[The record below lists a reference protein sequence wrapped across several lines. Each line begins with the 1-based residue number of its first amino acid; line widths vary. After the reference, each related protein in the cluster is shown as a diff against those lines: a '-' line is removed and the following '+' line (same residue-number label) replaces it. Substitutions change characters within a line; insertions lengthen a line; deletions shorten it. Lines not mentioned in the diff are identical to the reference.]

1 MTRAFERSPGLVRGL
16 GAWDTALI
24 TVGTMLGSSIFIGAA
39 LVPRALSH
47 PALVLSAWI
56 VGGLLTIAGALT
68 YAELGAMFPRAGGQ
82 YHFLKEAF
90 GPFSGFMFGWASFL
104 VAQSAANAYVAVA
117 FGEYVGAFIPGVSTT
132 HAILAVPIGPWTW
145 RLNAVQVVGAV
156 AIAVLTA
163 INYLGLKEGAG
174 VQNVLTVLKGGAVLL
189 LCVAGFAVPART
201 AIEWFAPLPTGNLA
215 AGIGVALVG
224 VFGAYDGWY
233 QATFVAGEIRDPE
246 RNLPRGILGGV
257 VAMVLLY
264 TLVNVTYLRAL
275 PLATLGASPR
285 IGESAA
291 LALLGPTGG
300 RLMALAVILVL
311 LGCLSSGI
319 LTAARIYLPMAQ
331 DGVFFHVLDRIH
343 PVHRVPTASLVAQG
357 MWSVVLALLGT
368 YENLLGYVVFVLF
381 LFHAATGVA
390 LFRLRRERPGAPRPY
405 RTWGYPWVPLLFV
418 LTSLGFVINA
428 LVTNPRDSCIGVAI
442 VALGAPAYWWWRR
455 GAPRVATGL
464 PEHQSRPPHADSR

>member
-1 MTRAFERSPGLVRGL
+1 MTVPVERSPGLVRGL

-39 LVPRALSH
+39 LVPRALPH
-47 PALVLSAWI
+47 PTLVLSAWI
-56 VGGLLTIAGALT
+56 IGGLLTIAGALT

-117 FGEYVGAFIPGVSTT
+117 FGEYLGAFIPGVSTT
-132 HAILAVPIGPWTW
+132 HVILAVPIGPWIW
-145 RLNAVQVVGAV
+145 QLNAVQLVGAA

-189 LCVAGFAVPART
+189 LCLAGFAVPAQT
-201 AIEWFAPLPTGNLA
+201 AIDWVAPLPTGNLA

-233 QATFVAGEIRDPE
+233 QATFVAGEIREPE
-246 RNLPRGILGGV
+246 RNIPRGILGGV

-291 LALLGPTGG
+291 VALLGPTGG

-311 LGCLSSGI
+311 FGCLSSGI

-331 DGVFFHVLDRIH
+331 DGVFFHFLDRIH
-343 PVHRVPTASLVAQG
+343 PVRRVPTASLLAQG
-357 MWSVVLALLGT
+357 IWSVVLALLGT
-368 YENLLGYVVFVLF
+368 YESLLGYVVFVLF
-381 LFHAATGVA
+381 VFHAATGVA
-390 LFRLRRERPGAPRPY
+390 LFRLRRVRPSAPRPY

-418 LTSLGFVINA
+418 LTSLSFVINA
-428 LVTNPRDSCIGVAI
+428 LVTNPRDSFIGVAI
-442 VALGAPAYWWWRR
+442 VALGAPAYWWWHRS
-455 GAPRVATGL
+455 APRVITSL
-464 PEHQSRPPHADSR
+464 PAHTSSPPRR